1 MDKLVKKIDD
11 PHRGNL
17 RGIHRMGGADFQEL
31 KAESSVSEVHI
42 SCQDVNFDKSLDM
55 IWIPQIL
62 DVVVTKN

>member
-11 PHRGNL
+11 PHRGKL

-42 SCQDVNFDKSLDM
+42 SCQYGEFSICSDLKYIS
-55 IWIPQIL
+55 
-62 DVVVTKN
+62 